1 MSSPG
6 TDAGRDRPLDPNLA
20 KALSHPLRQH
30 ILERLSVGGEASP
43 SELARFLDAPVANV
57 AYHVRILLK
66 LDCVELV
73 RTRQRRGA
81 LEHYYRAIIHPWLD
95 AEQWAQLP
103 ASFRR
108 QTLAQTFRDI
118 VSDASDAGIAG
129 GFDHPDARARRL
141 IVGLD
146 QQGRQ
151 DVAALFERMLTSLQ
165 RIHTDSA
172 VRAAESLTGE
182 PAIDTEIAL
191 LLFRRP
197 SPPDLD

>member
-1 MSSPG
+1 M
-6 TDAGRDRPLDPNLA
+6 
-20 KALSHPLRQH
+20 
-30 ILERLSVGGEASP
+30 
-43 SELARFLDAPVANV
+43 ANV

-108 QTLAQTFRDI
+108 QTLARALRDI

-129 GFDHPDARARRL
+129 GFDHPDAQVRRL

-146 QQGRQ
+146 QQGWQ
-151 DVAALFERMLTSLQ
+151 DVAALFEHMLASVQ
-165 RIHTDSA
+165 QIHTDSA
-172 VRAAESLTGE
+172 VRAAESHTGRAGHRHRDR
-182 PAIDTEIAL
+182 PAAL
-191 LLFRRP
+191 P
-197 SPPDLD
+197 APQST